1 MNWKCSYDTS
11 PPHPPK
17 TRLRGGTFLHEQLR
31 KPGLTSTHG
40 ACRGRCH
47 GACQFLKEH
56 LFPLGW
62 RVTDN
67 AFVHY
72 REGKAIHHV
81 DASAC
86 AYVCAC
92 TVRTWADCMQVAW
105 LSSRLQ
111 CGCGRGG
118 RGGGGGA
125 GGAGGLAGRCNAGK
139 ASGDK
144 DSHWCQAGAGYLF
157 GWGSWE

>member
-1 MNWKCSYDTS
+1 MNGEVLNEWKCSYD
-11 PPHPPK
+11 PPATK

-40 ACRGRCH
+40 LAGDAATERE
-47 GACQFLKEH
+47 CQFLKEH

-92 TVRTWADCMQVAW
+92 TVRTWTDCMQVAW
-105 LSSRLQ
+105 LSSRL
-111 CGCGRGG
+111 
-118 RGGGGGA
+118 
-125 GGAGGLAGRCNAGK
+125 
-139 ASGDK
+139 
-144 DSHWCQAGAGYLF
+144 
-157 GWGSWE
+157 